1 MARPL
6 PDFAHYCCELLASVG
21 SCVAKPM
28 FGGFGLSLDGLTIA
42 LVVDLGGGEKL
53 WLKASETTRQQYE
66 AAGCERFTYLAKG
79 VPRSVNY
86 YAAPDEAM
94 ESPELMRPW
103 AQLALQCALSAR
115 KAGPVPAKRTRPA
128 AKSAA
133 KPPKPQTTPTARR
146 AKAAPTSPRP
156 ARTSRKG

>member
-21 SCVAKPM
+21 ACTVKPM

-42 LVVDLGGGEKL
+42 WVIDLGGGEKL
-53 WLKASETTRQQYE
+53 WLKASDSTRQQYE

-79 VPRSVNY
+79 VPKTVNY

-94 ESPELMRPW
+94 ESPDLMQPW

-115 KAGPVPAKRTRPA
+115 KTGPAPKRRPR
-128 AKSAA
+128 
-133 KPPKPQTTPTARR
+133 TA
-146 AKAAPTSPRP
+146 
-156 ARTSRKG
+156 